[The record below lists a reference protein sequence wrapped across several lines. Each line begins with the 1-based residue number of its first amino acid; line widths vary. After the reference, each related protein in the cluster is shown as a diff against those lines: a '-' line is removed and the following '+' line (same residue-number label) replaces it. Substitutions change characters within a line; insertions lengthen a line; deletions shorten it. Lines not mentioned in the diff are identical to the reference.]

1 MSALHYIEVKKMVD
15 GVGSMEHKLEKPK
28 INIKLY
34 TYITMLALLATILI
48 IYLTKTY
55 TINDYVLVLV
65 FSVLSAIAETFIILL
80 PKVGAISVST
90 ALAFTAI
97 LLTNPLIAAIVMAAG
112 VAFRCPYVDGKGR
125 MHIFNSPPYK
135 TIFNISQY
143 TINTGFAG
151 IAYVIVDNIIKVRF
165 IFYNPVAGIAA
176 LFVYILSNTFFM
188 AVLMSILLKEKLSNI
203 WKSSFYGMLINI
215 LLVSLL
221 GIILAFA
228 YYSYGTGG
236 MLLFFIPL
244 LFARYTF
251 KLYIDMRKNYFD
263 TMNVLVRAIEASDPY
278 TSGHS
283 MRVSAYSEAIA
294 KELGLPQGKIDLIK
308 SAALLHDIGKIG
320 IDKKILNKNGKLEKE
335 EFDTIKSHPEI
346 GATIISDLSY
356 LSNIT
361 EIIRHHHERNDGR
374 GYPDGLDH
382 DKIPLETSILT
393 IADSFDAMT
402 TNRPYRHSLSLE
414 TALNEIKTNA
424 GTQFNPDIVDDAII
438 ALRTTYFSLAE

>member
-1 MSALHYIEVKKMVD
+1 MVD
-15 GVGSMEHKLEKPK
+15 GRKTVESKDIKLN

-34 TYITMLALLATILI
+34 SYITTLSIFAAILM
-48 IYLTKTY
+48 YHLFKTY
-55 TINDYVLVLV
+55 TINDYVLLVV
-65 FSVLSAIAETFIILL
+65 FSLLSAIAETFLILL
-80 PKVGAISVST
+80 PKIGGISVSF
-90 ALAFTAI
+90 ALAFSAI
-97 LLTNPLIAAIVMAAG
+97 LLTNPLTTAIITAAG
-112 VAFRCPYVDGKGR
+112 VALRCPYVEGKGR
-125 MHIFNSPPYK
+125 VHIFNNPPYK
-135 TIFNISQY
+135 TVFNISQY
-143 TINTGFAG
+143 IINSSIAAMTYVSVDKMIDVGF
-151 IAYVIVDNIIKVRF
+151 V
-165 IFYNPVAGIAA
+165 FYNPVAGTAA
-176 LFVYILSNTFFM
+176 LLIYILSNTLFM
-188 AVLMSILLKEKLSNI
+188 SELMSILLKEKFSSI
-203 WKSSFYGMLINI
+203 WKGSFYGMLVNI
-215 LLVSLL
+215 VLVSLL
-221 GIILAFA
+221 GIVIAFS
-228 YYSYGTGG
+228 YDSYGTGG
-236 MLLFFIPL
+236 ILLFFIPL
-244 LFARYTF
+244 MLARYTF

-294 KELGLPQGKIDLIK
+294 RELGLPQGKIDLIK

-320 IDKKILNKNGKLEKE
+320 IDKKILNKDGKLEKD

-356 LSNIT
+356 LSNIA

>member
-1 MSALHYIEVKKMVD
+1 MVD
-15 GVGSMEHKLEKPK
+15 GVSSMEHRLEKPK

-34 TYITMLALLATILI
+34 GYITILAVMAVTLI

-55 TINDYVLVLV
+55 TIDDYVLVLV
-65 FSVLSAIAETFIILL
+65 FSVLSAVAETFIILL

-125 MHIFNSPPYK
+125 VHIFNSPLYK

-143 TINTGFAG
+143 TINSGMAG

-263 TMNVLVRAIEASDPY
+263 TLNVLVRAIEASDPY

-283 MRVSAYSEAIA
+283 MRVGAYAEAIA
-294 KELGLPQGKIDLIK
+294 KQLGLPQGKIDLIK

-320 IDKKILNKNGKLEKE
+320 IDKKILNKDGKLEKD

-356 LSNIT
+356 LANIT
-361 EIIRHHHERNDGR
+361 DIIRHHHERNDGR

-438 ALRTTYFSLAE
+438 ALRTTFFNLSE

>member
-1 MSALHYIEVKKMVD
+1 MVD
-15 GVGSMEHKLEKPK
+15 GVSAMEHNLEKPK
-28 INIKLY
+28 INTKLY
-34 TYITMLALLATILI
+34 AYITILAIMAITLI

-55 TINDYVLVLV
+55 KINDYVLVIV
-65 FSVLSAIAETFIILL
+65 FSVLSAVAETFIILL
-80 PKVGAISVST
+80 PRIGAISVST

-125 MHIFNSPPYK
+125 VHIFNSPLYK

-143 TINTGFAG
+143 TINSGMAG
-151 IAYVIVDNIIKVRF
+151 IAYVIVDKIINVRL

-188 AVLMSILLKEKLSNI
+188 AVLMSILLNEKLSNI

-283 MRVSAYSEAIA
+283 MRVGAYAEAIA
-294 KELGLPQGKIDLIK
+294 KQLGLPQGKIDLIK

-320 IDKKILNKNGKLEKE
+320 IDKKILNKDGKLEKE

-414 TALNEIKTNA
+414 TALNEIKINA

-438 ALRTTYFSLAE
+438 ALKATYFSLSE